1 MDAVKRVGEVGHGIC
16 GGDGA
21 GAGAEG
27 CYRASMDDGWRVCIA
42 FGVLPR
48 SLHSF
53 RRALISALGSRL
65 GDQVAVS
72 SSRWGTRIFV
82 YAPSA
87 GSADEAAQVAREVLA
102 RRDVSAPVR
111 TEFWS
116 VREQEW
122 RDAADEPS
130 ADPVAERQALHEARQ
145 ERERQASVTSGRP
158 AWEVRVELPS
168 HDDVVRLAGHLAAQ
182 GWRVRPHR
190 RHLIVG
196 ADCEDDAKSLAG
208 ELSGDGGADAGTAFR
223 VRRVDIY
230 PSWTDGGPPL
240 LAAVLDPGRLR
251 VLRPAL
257 RAGGPG
263 INMATRKKHPPE
275 QVVRELA
282 TADRKAPPRTYTTWT
297 AVAPDLVFTVLACGP
312 SPLYGPPS
320 VRNFSSPG
328 QQTSRSPRRAIGY
341 ARILSQ
347 VRFHTGLA
355 KPLVRPVPHSVVRD
369 DLWACPETTGQ
380 RR

>member
-1 MDAVKRVGEVGHGIC
+1 MQSGASEAGYGIR

-21 GAGAEG
+21 GGGAEG

-42 FGVLPR
+42 FGGRGQLK
-48 SLHSF
+48 SCQE
-53 RRALISALGSRL
+53 ALISALGSRL

-72 SSRWGTRIFV
+72 SGRRGTRIFL
-82 YAPSA
+82 YAPGA

-102 RRDVSAPVR
+102 RHDVSAPVR

-145 ERERQASVTSGRP
+145 ERERQASVASGRP

-196 ADCEDDAKSLAG
+196 ADCEDDAKSLAR
-208 ELSGDGGADAGTAFR
+208 ELSGDGADTAFR

-230 PSWTDGGPPL
+230 ATWTDGG
-240 LAAVLDPGRLR
+240 
-251 VLRPAL
+251 
-257 RAGGPG
+257 
-263 INMATRKKHPPE
+263 
-275 QVVRELA
+275 
-282 TADRKAPPRTYTTWT
+282 
-297 AVAPDLVFTVLACGP
+297 
-312 SPLYGPPS
+312 
-320 VRNFSSPG
+320 
-328 QQTSRSPRRAIGY
+328 
-341 ARILSQ
+341 
-347 VRFHTGLA
+347 
-355 KPLVRPVPHSVVRD
+355 
-369 DLWACPETTGQ
+369 
-380 RR
+380 